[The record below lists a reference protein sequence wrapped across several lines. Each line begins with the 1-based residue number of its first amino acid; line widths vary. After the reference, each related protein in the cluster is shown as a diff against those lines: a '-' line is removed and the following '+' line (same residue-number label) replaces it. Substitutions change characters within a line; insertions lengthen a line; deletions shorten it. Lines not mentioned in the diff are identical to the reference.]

1 MTSGPVQHD
10 RLCRIMGS
18 VEVSDFDCRSKEEES
33 MKKWNPLSRLL
44 EVLNAALDEVLQFA
58 LLAQQ
63 AVPWL
68 L

>member
-1 MTSGPVQHD
+1 
-10 RLCRIMGS
+10 MGS